1 MGTNWIQAV
10 IYTTSEGIEPVSG
23 RLYQL
28 GINGLEIE
36 DEADFKSFLEE
47 NRQAWDYV
55 DEELLAAKSCETNI
69 KIYVTADSA
78 GRETLAEVER
88 SLQELSELDTEG
100 RFGSLRLGFTN
111 VDEEDWANNWKQ
123 YFKPLTVGEKILI
136 LPEWETLNGETDRTV
151 FVINP
156 GMSFGT
162 GSHHTTRLCLE
173 RLEQYIKPGMKVLDL
188 GCGSGILSLVALLLG
203 AESATAV
210 DIDPNAAKIAR
221 ENARRNGIEE
231 ERYRIFAGNVLE
243 DAALQKQL
251 ADRQYDIILA
261 NIVAD
266 VIIALA
272 PQIQPLLKPEGVY
285 ITSGIITD
293 RGDEVLETYQNQGMH
308 LLNKSQSGDWLAL
321 DYQHSRHAEN

>member
-1 MGTNWIQAV
+1 MGTSWIQAV
-10 IYTTSEGIEPVSG
+10 IYTTAEGIEPVSG

-28 GINGLEIE
+28 GIGGIEIE

-47 NRQAWDYV
+47 NRSAWDYV
-55 DEELLAAKSCETNI
+55 DEELLQAKACETNI
-69 KIYVTADSA
+69 KFYVTADSA
-78 GRETLAEVER
+78 GRETIGEVER
-88 SLQELSELDTEG
+88 SLAQLKELDEARAFG
-100 RFGSLRLGFTN
+100 RLELAFSN

-136 LPEWETLNGETDRTV
+136 LPEWETLKEETDRTI

-173 RLEQYIKPGMKVLDL
+173 RLEKYIKPGMNVLDL

-221 ENARRNGIEE
+221 ENAERNGIKEE
-231 ERYRIFAGNVLE
+231 QYRIFAGNVLE
-243 DAALQKQL
+243 DEELVRKL
-251 ADRQYDIILA
+251 ADRKYDLVLA

-272 PQIQPLLKPEGVY
+272 PQIPGYLKEDGTY

-293 RGDEVLETYQNQGMH
+293 RGEEVLEAYKELGVT
-308 LLNKSQSGDWLAL
+308 LKNKSQSGDWLAL
-321 DYQHSRHAEN
+321 DYTM

>member
-1 MGTNWIQAV
+1 MGTSWIQAV
-10 IYTTSEGIEPVSG
+10 IYTTAEGIEPVSG

-47 NRQAWDYV
+47 NRSVWDYV
-55 DEELLAAKSCETNI
+55 DEELLAAKACETNI
-69 KIYVTADSA
+69 KIYVTADNA
-78 GRETLAEVER
+78 GREILGEVER
-88 SLQELSELDTEG
+88 SLSQLAELDTEG
-100 RFGSLRLGFTN
+100 RFGSLRLSFTN
-111 VDEEDWANNWKQ
+111 MDEEDWANNWKQ

-136 LPEWETLNGETDRTV
+136 LPEWETLEKETDRTV
-151 FVINP
+151 FIINP

-173 RLEQYIKPGMKVLDL
+173 RLEQYIKPGMNVLDL
-188 GCGSGILSLVALLLG
+188 GCGSGILSAVALLLG

-221 ENARRNGIEE
+221 ENAQRNGISDD
-231 ERYRIFAGNVLE
+231 RYRIFAGNVLE
-243 DAALQKQL
+243 DEALQKQL
-251 ADRQYDIILA
+251 ADRRYDLVLA

-272 PQIQPLLKPEGVY
+272 PQIPELLKEDGVY

-293 RGDEVLETYQNQGMH
+293 RGDEVLETYAQLGMKLINQ
-308 LLNKSQSGDWLAL
+308 SQSGDWLAL
-321 DYQHSRHAEN
+321 DYKK

>member
-1 MGTNWIQAV
+1 MGTSWIQAV
-10 IYTTSEGIEPVSG
+10 IYTSAEGIEPVSG

-28 GINGLEIE
+28 GINGIEIE

-47 NRQAWDYV
+47 NRSAWDYV
-55 DEELLAAKSCETNI
+55 DEELLQAKACETNV
-69 KIYVTADSA
+69 KFYVTADSA
-78 GRETLAEVER
+78 GRETIGEVER
-88 SLQELSELDTEG
+88 SLAQLAALDTEG
-100 RFGSLRLGFTN
+100 AFGRLELAFSN
-111 VDEEDWANNWKQ
+111 VDEEDCANNWKQ

-136 LPEWETLNGETDRTV
+136 LPEWETLEKETDRTV

-173 RLEQYIKPGMKVLDL
+173 RLEKYIKPGMNVLDL
-188 GCGSGILSLVALLLG
+188 GCGSGILSQVALLLG

-221 ENARRNGIEE
+221 ENAERNGISE

-243 DAALQKQL
+243 DETLVKNL
-251 ADRQYDIILA
+251 SDRKYDLVLA

-272 PQIQPLLKPEGVY
+272 PQIPTYLKEEGVY

-293 RGDEVLETYQNQGMH
+293 RGDEVLAAYKTLGMT
-308 LLNKSQSGDWLAL
+308 LENKSQSGDWLAL
-321 DYQHSRHAEN
+321 DYTM

>member
-1 MGTNWIQAV
+1 MGTSWIQAV
-10 IYTTSEGIEPVSG
+10 IYTTAEGIEPVSG

-47 NRQAWDYV
+47 NRSAWDYV
-55 DEELLAAKSCETNI
+55 DEELLAAKACETNI

-78 GRETLAEVER
+78 GREILGEVER
-88 SLQELSELDTEG
+88 SLAQLGQMDAEG
-100 RFGSLRLGFTN
+100 RFGSLRLSFTN
-111 VDEEDWANNWKQ
+111 MDEEDWANNWKQ

-136 LPEWETLNGETDRTV
+136 LPEWETLEKETDRTV
-151 FVINP
+151 FIINP

-173 RLEQYIKPGMKVLDL
+173 RLEQYIKPGMNVLDL
-188 GCGSGILSLVALLLG
+188 GCGSGILSAVALLLG
-203 AESATAV
+203 AETATAV

-221 ENARRNGIEE
+221 ENAQRNDIADD
-231 ERYRIFAGNVLE
+231 RYRIFAGNVLE
-243 DAALQKQL
+243 DEALQKQL
-251 ADRQYDIILA
+251 ADRQYDLVLA

-272 PQIQPLLKPEGVY
+272 PQIPSLLKQDGVY

-293 RGDEVLETYQNQGMH
+293 RGDEVLETYKQLGMK
-308 LLNKSQSGDWLAL
+308 LINRSQSGDWLAF
-321 DYQHSRHAEN
+321 DYKK

>member
-1 MGTNWIQAV
+1 MGTSWIQAV

-28 GINGLEIE
+28 GINGIEIE

-47 NRQAWDYV
+47 NRSAWDYV
-55 DEELLAAKSCETNI
+55 DEELMQAKACETNI
-69 KIYVTADSA
+69 KFYVTADNA
-78 GRETLAEVER
+78 GRETIGEVER
-88 SLQELSELDTEG
+88 SLSQLSALDTEG
-100 RFGSLRLGFTN
+100 SFGSLRLAFSN

-136 LPEWETLNGETDRTV
+136 LPEWETLESETDRTI

-173 RLEQYIKPGMKVLDL
+173 RLEKYIKPGMKVLDL

-221 ENARRNGIEE
+221 ENAERNGIGED
-231 ERYRIFAGNVLE
+231 RYRIFAGNVLDDE
-243 DAALQKQL
+243 ELVKKISDS
-251 ADRQYDIILA
+251 RYDLVFLISKLIFA
-261 NIVAD
+261 IF
-266 VIIALA
+266 I
-272 PQIQPLLKPEGVY
+272 K
-285 ITSGIITD
+285 
-293 RGDEVLETYQNQGMH
+293 
-308 LLNKSQSGDWLAL
+308 
-321 DYQHSRHAEN
+321 